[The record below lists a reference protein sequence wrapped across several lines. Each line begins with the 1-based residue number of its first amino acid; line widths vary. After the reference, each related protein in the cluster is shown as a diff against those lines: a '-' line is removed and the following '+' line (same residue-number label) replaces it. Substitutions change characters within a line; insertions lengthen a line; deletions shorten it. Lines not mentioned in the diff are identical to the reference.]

1 MGAVEKIGE
10 NKGTEE
16 GKERDKAELE
26 LSGRAG
32 WPKVGAIAA
41 RLCEIDTVTQQ
52 RFSSDERT
60 RDHLCEVSQRQIIH
74 ICIYYKDSG

>member
-1 MGAVEKIGE
+1 MEAVEKIGE

-41 RLCEIDTVTQQ
+41 RLYEIDTVTQQ
-52 RFSSDERT
+52 RAASGERPG
-60 RDHLCEVSQRQIIH
+60 IM
-74 ICIYYKDSG
+74 ICD

>member
-1 MGAVEKIGE
+1 MGVEKIGE

-16 GKERDKAELE
+16 RKERDKAELE

-41 RLCEIDTVTQQ
+41 RLFEIDTVTQEG
-52 RFSSDERT
+52 R
-60 RDHLCEVSQRQIIH
+60 
-74 ICIYYKDSG
+74 KW